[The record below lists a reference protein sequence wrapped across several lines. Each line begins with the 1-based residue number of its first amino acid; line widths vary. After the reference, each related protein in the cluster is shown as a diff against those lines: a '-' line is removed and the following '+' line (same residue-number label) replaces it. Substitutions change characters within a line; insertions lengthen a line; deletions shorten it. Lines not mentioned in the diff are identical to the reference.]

1 MATEKTIAKKAPKA
15 KKVGMK
21 APENNGSFAVIM
33 TGGKQYRV
41 SEGTTLKIEK
51 IKGEH
56 KVGDKLTFDQ
66 VLMTGNGAETV
77 LGTPTVKGASVTG
90 ELMEIGRN
98 AKVIIYKYK
107 NKSRSGTSRKG
118 HRQPH
123 FKVKISSIK

>member
-1 MATEKTIAKKAPKA
+1 MATEKTIVKKAPKA
-15 KKVGMK
+15 KKVEMK
-21 APENNGSFAVIM
+21 APENTGSFAVIM

-51 IKGEH
+51 IKGEL

-77 LGTPTVKGASVTG
+77 LGTPTVKGVTVTG